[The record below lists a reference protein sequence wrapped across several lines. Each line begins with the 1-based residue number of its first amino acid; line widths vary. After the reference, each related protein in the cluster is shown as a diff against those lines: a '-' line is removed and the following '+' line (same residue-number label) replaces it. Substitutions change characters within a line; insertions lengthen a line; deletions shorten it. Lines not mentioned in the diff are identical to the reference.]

1 MERLFSLSKATI
13 SDRRTKLDAEKVNK
27 LLFLQKNL
35 SVLKKLDNVT
45 TDEPTNL
52 QKKRKTTETSST
64 TMLFQAEEETFAKRG
79 KKLNYLNKT
88 TLFCLM
94 MMAILQIK
102 KLMKLSV
109 FKSCF
114 YLNKYNLNMILC
126 KKLSFAFLSLIA
138 HFEKH
143 IFSINIKYL

>member
-1 MERLFSLSKATI
+1 MERLFSPSTATI
-13 SDRRTKLDAEKVNK
+13 SDRRTKLDAENVNK

-35 SVLKKLDNVT
+35 SVLKKLGNVI

-52 QKKRKTTETSST
+52 QQKRKTTETSST
-64 TMLFQAEEETFAKRG
+64 TMSFQAEEETFATRG
-79 KKLNYLNKT
+79 KKLKYLNKT

-94 MMAILQIK
+94 MMMILQIK
-102 KLMKLSV
+102 KMMKLSV

-126 KKLSFAFLSLIA
+126 KKLSFVFLSFFA
-138 HFEKH
+138 HFEKR
-143 IFSINIKYL
+143 IFSISIKYL